1 MYSSLPKID
10 GIIYALGGTMESS
23 IESSV
28 ISPKTKSLG
37 QWVLNNNFPPE
48 YAGDDLQSFAF
59 CYVSS
64 WINFYYK

>member
-1 MYSSLPKID
+1 
-10 GIIYALGGTMESS
+10 MESS

-37 QWVLNNNFPPE
+37 EWVLNNNFPPE

-64 WINFYYK
+64 